1 MTPQSRSFPLS
12 APLSSAFSILLASL
26 AGAALLVLPIPGW
39 GWTAL
44 RAFLQF

>member
-1 MTPQSRSFPLS
+1 MPFQARSLSLS
-12 APLSSAFSILLASL
+12 APLSRVIAFLFSSL
-26 AGAALLVLPIPGW
+26 AGGALLVLPIPGW